1 MCWESM
7 WRLWPMLLEEFCCSS
22 GVPLGDMEEHVA
34 SPKVL
39 T

>member
-22 GVPLGDMEEHVA
+22 GVPLGDKHVA